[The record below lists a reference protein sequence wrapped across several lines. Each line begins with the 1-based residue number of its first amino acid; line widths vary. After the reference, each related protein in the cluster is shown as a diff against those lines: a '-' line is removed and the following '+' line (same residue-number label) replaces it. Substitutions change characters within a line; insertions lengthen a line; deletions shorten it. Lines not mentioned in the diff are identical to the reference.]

1 VDALEP
7 CTSFSPFTAQRVTS
21 VFGKSLMLSLAC
33 EHKEAISQHGDSIMR
48 IIKKVLFGIAL
59 MMLFTSSNAEWTL
72 TATSGVL
79 DAYVDFKDVV
89 LEGNYAK
96 SKRLVDYRK
105 EQKTEKGEIYWS
117 SISIFTYDCIK
128 KLQQVERVRFTER
141 MGGGVPLDE
150 AVFTSEW
157 EKVVAGTPND
167 NYMARACAGGD

>member
-1 VDALEP
+1 
-7 CTSFSPFTAQRVTS
+7 
-21 VFGKSLMLSLAC
+21 MLSLAC

-48 IIKKVLFGIAL
+48 IIKKVLFGIAP

-105 EQKTEKGEIYWS
+105 EQNTEKGDSYWS

-128 KLQQVERVRFTER
+128 KLPQV
-141 MGGGVPLDE
+141 
-150 AVFTSEW
+150 
-157 EKVVAGTPND
+157 
-167 NYMARACAGGD
+167 Y

>member
-1 VDALEP
+1 MKIVKKILLVFSLLTISAL
-7 CTSFSPFTAQRVTS
+7 
-21 VFGKSLMLSLAC
+21 
-33 EHKEAISQHGDSIMR
+33 
-48 IIKKVLFGIAL
+48 
-59 MMLFTSSNAEWTL
+59 SNAEWTL

-79 DAYVDFKDVV
+79 DAYVDFKDVI

-128 KLQQVERVRFTER
+128 KLQQVERVRFTGR
-141 MGGGVPLDE
+141 MGGGVPIDE

-167 NYMARACAGGD
+167 NYMVRACAGGD

>member
-1 VDALEP
+1 MKILKKIL
-7 CTSFSPFTAQRVTS
+7 S
-21 VFGKSLMLSLAC
+21 VFCLLTISALS
-33 EHKEAISQHGDSIMR
+33 H
-48 IIKKVLFGIAL
+48 
-59 MMLFTSSNAEWTL
+59 AEWTL

-79 DAYVDFKDVV
+79 DAYVDFKDVI

-128 KLQQVERVRFTER
+128 KLQQVERVRFTGR
-141 MGGGVPLDE
+141 MGGGVPIDE

-157 EKVVAGTPND
+157 EKVVVGTPND
-167 NYMARACAGGD
+167 NYMVRACAGGD

>member
-1 VDALEP
+1 MKIVKKILLV
-7 CTSFSPFTAQRVTS
+7 FS
-21 VFGKSLMLSLAC
+21 LL
-33 EHKEAISQHGDSIMR
+33 AIS
-48 IIKKVLFGIAL
+48 AL
-59 MMLFTSSNAEWTL
+59 SHAEWTL

-128 KLQQVERVRFTER
+128 KLQQVERVRFTGR

-167 NYMARACAGGD
+167 NYMVRACAGGD

>member
-1 VDALEP
+1 MKIVKKILLVFSLLIISAL
-7 CTSFSPFTAQRVTS
+7 
-21 VFGKSLMLSLAC
+21 
-33 EHKEAISQHGDSIMR
+33 
-48 IIKKVLFGIAL
+48 
-59 MMLFTSSNAEWTL
+59 SNAEWTL

-79 DAYVDFKDVV
+79 DAYVDFKDVI

-128 KLQQVERVRFTER
+128 KLQQVERVRFTGR

-167 NYMARACAGGD
+167 NYMVRACSGGD

>member
-1 VDALEP
+1 MKIVKKILLVFSLLIISAL
-7 CTSFSPFTAQRVTS
+7 
-21 VFGKSLMLSLAC
+21 
-33 EHKEAISQHGDSIMR
+33 
-48 IIKKVLFGIAL
+48 
-59 MMLFTSSNAEWTL
+59 SNAEWTL

-79 DAYVDFKDVV
+79 DAYVDFKDVI

-128 KLQQVERVRFTER
+128 KLQQVDRVRFTGR
-141 MGGGVPLDE
+141 MGSGMPIDE
-150 AVFTSEW
+150 SVFTSEW

>member
-1 VDALEP
+1 MKIVKKILLVFSLLIISAL
-7 CTSFSPFTAQRVTS
+7 
-21 VFGKSLMLSLAC
+21 
-33 EHKEAISQHGDSIMR
+33 
-48 IIKKVLFGIAL
+48 
-59 MMLFTSSNAEWTL
+59 SNAEWTL

-79 DAYVDFKDVV
+79 DAYVDFKDVI

-128 KLQQVERVRFTER
+128 KLQQVERVRFTGR
-141 MGGGVPLDE
+141 MGGGVPIDE

-157 EKVVAGTPND
+157 EKVVVGTPND
-167 NYMARACAGGD
+167 NYMVRACAGGD

>member
-1 VDALEP
+1 MKIVKKILLVFSLLTISAL
-7 CTSFSPFTAQRVTS
+7 
-21 VFGKSLMLSLAC
+21 
-33 EHKEAISQHGDSIMR
+33 
-48 IIKKVLFGIAL
+48 
-59 MMLFTSSNAEWTL
+59 SNAEWTL

-79 DAYVDFKDVV
+79 DAYVDFKDVI

-105 EQKTEKGEIYWS
+105 EQKTEKGEVYWS

-128 KLQQVERVRFTER
+128 KLQQVERVRFTGR

-167 NYMARACAGGD
+167 NYMVRACAGGD

>member
-1 VDALEP
+1 MKIVKKILLVFSLLIISAL
-7 CTSFSPFTAQRVTS
+7 
-21 VFGKSLMLSLAC
+21 
-33 EHKEAISQHGDSIMR
+33 
-48 IIKKVLFGIAL
+48 
-59 MMLFTSSNAEWTL
+59 SNAEWTL

-79 DAYVDFKDVV
+79 DAYVDFKDVI

-117 SISIFTYDCIK
+117 SISIFTYDCMK
-128 KLQQVERVRFTER
+128 KLQQVERVRFTGR
-141 MGGGVPLDE
+141 MGGGVPIDE

-167 NYMARACAGGD
+167 NYMVRACAGGD

>member
-1 VDALEP
+1 MKIVKKILLVFSLLTISAL
-7 CTSFSPFTAQRVTS
+7 
-21 VFGKSLMLSLAC
+21 
-33 EHKEAISQHGDSIMR
+33 
-48 IIKKVLFGIAL
+48 
-59 MMLFTSSNAEWTL
+59 SNAEWTL

-105 EQKTEKGEIYWS
+105 EQKTEKGDGYWS

-128 KLQQVERVRFTER
+128 KLQQVERVRFTGR

-167 NYMARACAGGD
+167 NYMVRACAGGD

>member
-1 VDALEP
+1 MKIVKKILLV
-7 CTSFSPFTAQRVTS
+7 FS
-21 VFGKSLMLSLAC
+21 LL
-33 EHKEAISQHGDSIMR
+33 AIS
-48 IIKKVLFGIAL
+48 AL
-59 MMLFTSSNAEWTL
+59 SHAEWTL

-79 DAYVDFKDVV
+79 DAYVDFKEVV

-128 KLQQVERVRFTER
+128 KLQQVERVRFTDR
-141 MGGGVPLDE
+141 LGGGVPLYE

-167 NYMARACAGGD
+167 NYMVRACSGGD

>member
-1 VDALEP
+1 MKIVKKILLVFSLLTISAL
-7 CTSFSPFTAQRVTS
+7 
-21 VFGKSLMLSLAC
+21 
-33 EHKEAISQHGDSIMR
+33 
-48 IIKKVLFGIAL
+48 
-59 MMLFTSSNAEWTL
+59 SNAEWTL

-79 DAYVDFKDVV
+79 DAYVDFKDVI

-128 KLQQVERVRFTER
+128 KLQQVDRVRFTGR
-141 MGGGVPLDE
+141 MGGGMPIDE
-150 AVFTSEW
+150 SVFTSEW

>member
-1 VDALEP
+1 MKIVKKILLVFSLLIISAL
-7 CTSFSPFTAQRVTS
+7 
-21 VFGKSLMLSLAC
+21 
-33 EHKEAISQHGDSIMR
+33 
-48 IIKKVLFGIAL
+48 
-59 MMLFTSSNAEWTL
+59 SNAEWTL

-105 EQKTEKGEIYWS
+105 EQKTEKGDGYWS

-128 KLQQVERVRFTER
+128 KLQQVDRVRFTGR
-141 MGGGVPLDE
+141 MGSGMPIDE
-150 AVFTSEW
+150 SVFTSEW

>member
-1 VDALEP
+1 MKIVKKILLVFSLLTISAL
-7 CTSFSPFTAQRVTS
+7 
-21 VFGKSLMLSLAC
+21 
-33 EHKEAISQHGDSIMR
+33 
-48 IIKKVLFGIAL
+48 
-59 MMLFTSSNAEWTL
+59 SNAEWTL

-79 DAYVDFKDVV
+79 DAYVDFKDVI

-128 KLQQVERVRFTER
+128 KLQQVDRVRFTGR
-141 MGGGVPLDE
+141 MGGGVPIDE

-157 EKVVAGTPND
+157 EKVVVGTPND
-167 NYMARACAGGD
+167 NYMVRACAGGD

>member
-1 VDALEP
+1 MKIVKKILLVFSLLIISAL
-7 CTSFSPFTAQRVTS
+7 
-21 VFGKSLMLSLAC
+21 
-33 EHKEAISQHGDSIMR
+33 
-48 IIKKVLFGIAL
+48 
-59 MMLFTSSNAEWTL
+59 SNAEWTL

-79 DAYVDFKDVV
+79 DAYVDFKDVI

-128 KLQQVERVRFTER
+128 KLQQVERVRVTGR

-167 NYMARACAGGD
+167 NYMVRACAGGD

>member
-1 VDALEP
+1 MKIVKKILLVFSLLTISAL
-7 CTSFSPFTAQRVTS
+7 
-21 VFGKSLMLSLAC
+21 
-33 EHKEAISQHGDSIMR
+33 
-48 IIKKVLFGIAL
+48 
-59 MMLFTSSNAEWTL
+59 SNAEWTL

-105 EQKTEKGEIYWS
+105 EQKTEKGDGYWS

-128 KLQQVERVRFTER
+128 KLQQVERVRFTGR

>member
-1 VDALEP
+1 MKIVKKILLVFSLLTISAL
-7 CTSFSPFTAQRVTS
+7 
-21 VFGKSLMLSLAC
+21 
-33 EHKEAISQHGDSIMR
+33 
-48 IIKKVLFGIAL
+48 
-59 MMLFTSSNAEWTL
+59 SNAEWTL

-79 DAYVDFKDVV
+79 DAYVDFKDVI

-96 SKRLVDYRK
+96 SKRLVNYRK

-128 KLQQVERVRFTER
+128 KLQQVERVRFTGR
-141 MGGGVPLDE
+141 MGGGMPIDE
-150 AVFTSEW
+150 SVFTSEW

>member
-1 VDALEP
+1 M
-7 CTSFSPFTAQRVTS
+7 
-21 VFGKSLMLSLAC
+21 MLSA
-33 EHKEAISQHGDSIMR
+33 
-48 IIKKVLFGIAL
+48 
-59 MMLFTSSNAEWTL
+59 SSNADWTL

-79 DAYVDFKDVV
+79 DAYVDFKGVA

-105 EQKTEKGEIYWS
+105 EQRTEKDEIYWS

-141 MGGGVPLDE
+141 MGGGVPLYE

-167 NYMARACAGGD
+167 NYMVRACAGGD

>member
-1 VDALEP
+1 MKIVKKILLVFSLLIISAL
-7 CTSFSPFTAQRVTS
+7 
-21 VFGKSLMLSLAC
+21 
-33 EHKEAISQHGDSIMR
+33 
-48 IIKKVLFGIAL
+48 
-59 MMLFTSSNAEWTL
+59 SNAEWTL

-79 DAYVDFKDVV
+79 DAYVDFKDVI

-128 KLQQVERVRFTER
+128 KLQQVERVRFTGR
-141 MGGGVPLDE
+141 MGGGVPIDE

-167 NYMARACAGGD
+167 NYMVRACAGGD

>member
-1 VDALEP
+1 MKIVKKILLVFSLLIISAL
-7 CTSFSPFTAQRVTS
+7 
-21 VFGKSLMLSLAC
+21 
-33 EHKEAISQHGDSIMR
+33 
-48 IIKKVLFGIAL
+48 
-59 MMLFTSSNAEWTL
+59 SNAEWTL

-79 DAYVDFKDVV
+79 DAYVDFKDVI

-128 KLQQVERVRFTER
+128 KLQQVERVRFTGR

-157 EKVVAGTPND
+157 EKVVVGTPND
-167 NYMARACAGGD
+167 NYMVRACAGGD

>member
-1 VDALEP
+1 MKIVKKILLVFSLLTISAL
-7 CTSFSPFTAQRVTS
+7 
-21 VFGKSLMLSLAC
+21 
-33 EHKEAISQHGDSIMR
+33 
-48 IIKKVLFGIAL
+48 
-59 MMLFTSSNAEWTL
+59 SNAEWTL

-79 DAYVDFKDVV
+79 DAYVDFKDVI

-105 EQKTEKGEIYWS
+105 EQKTEKGEVYWS

-128 KLQQVERVRFTER
+128 KLQQVDRVRFTGR
-141 MGGGVPLDE
+141 MGGGMPIDE
-150 AVFTSEW
+150 SVFTSEW

>member
-1 VDALEP
+1 MKIVKKILLVFSLLTISAL
-7 CTSFSPFTAQRVTS
+7 
-21 VFGKSLMLSLAC
+21 
-33 EHKEAISQHGDSIMR
+33 
-48 IIKKVLFGIAL
+48 
-59 MMLFTSSNAEWTL
+59 SNAEWTL

-79 DAYVDFKDVV
+79 DAYVDFKDVI

-105 EQKTEKGEIYWS
+105 EQKTEKGDSYWS

-128 KLQQVERVRFTER
+128 KLQQVDRVRFTGR
-141 MGGGVPLDE
+141 MGGGMPIDE
-150 AVFTSEW
+150 SVFTSEW

>member
-1 VDALEP
+1 MKIVKKILLVFSLLTISAL
-7 CTSFSPFTAQRVTS
+7 
-21 VFGKSLMLSLAC
+21 
-33 EHKEAISQHGDSIMR
+33 
-48 IIKKVLFGIAL
+48 
-59 MMLFTSSNAEWTL
+59 SNAEWTL

-79 DAYVDFKDVV
+79 DAYVDFKDVI

-128 KLQQVERVRFTER
+128 KLQQVERVRFTGR
-141 MGGGVPLDE
+141 MGGGVPIDE